1 MAIVIEDAVEADLP
15 GILAI
20 YNYVI
25 LHSTA
30 VYTDAPETLEQRE
43 TWWRQRR
50 AQGYPVLVARDTAD
64 VLGFASFG
72 DFRPAWPGYRF
83 TVEHSVY
90 VRSDCQQ
97 VGTGTALMQLLL
109 ARATGLGKHAILG
122 GIDAENTTSI
132 RFHERLGFV
141 QVARFRQV
149 GWKFGRWLDLVFLER
164 LLGPES

>member
-1 MAIVIEDAVEADLP
+1 MRPKRLRS
-15 GILAI
+15 GK
-20 YNYVI
+20 
-25 LHSTA
+25 
-30 VYTDAPETLEQRE
+30 

-90 VRSDCQQ
+90 VRSDCQRA
-97 VGTGTALMQLLL
+97 GTGTALMQLLL

-122 GIDAENTTSI
+122 GIDAENATSI
-132 RFHERLGFV
+132 RFHERLGFE

-149 GWKFGRWLDLVFLER
+149 GSAMTTISTMPPYHRWPATGVKTWA
-164 LLGPES
+164 

>member
-1 MAIVIEDAVEADLP
+1 MRPKRLRS
-15 GILAI
+15 GK
-20 YNYVI
+20 
-25 LHSTA
+25 
-30 VYTDAPETLEQRE
+30 

-50 AQGYPVLVARDTAD
+50 ALGYPVLVARDTAD

-90 VRSDCQQ
+90 VRSDCQRA
-97 VGTGTALMQLLL
+97 GTGTALMQLLL

-122 GIDAENTTSI
+122 GIDAENATSI
-132 RFHERLGFV
+132 RFHERLGFE

-164 LLGPES
+164 LLVPES

>member
-1 MAIVIEDAVEADLP
+1 MRPKRLRS
-15 GILAI
+15 GK
-20 YNYVI
+20 
-25 LHSTA
+25 
-30 VYTDAPETLEQRE
+30 
-43 TWWRQRR
+43 TWWQQRR

-90 VRSDCQQ
+90 VRFDCQRA
-97 VGTGTALMQLLL
+97 GTGTALMQLLL
-109 ARATGLGKHAILG
+109 ARATALGKHAILG
-122 GIDAENTTSI
+122 GIDAENATSI
-132 RFHERLGFV
+132 RFHERLGFE